1 MKRLLNILTI
11 SAAVALLATSC
22 KDNELPFQ
30 ANEFSDVSFI
40 NSQIYDEFGS
50 IYVDVGSAVNFMDL
64 SQNATSHIWEITDGC
79 NFIGGDYSVEDA
91 DLSGYIINAGSNTS
105 TDQTIGVLFTEAG
118 EHSVRLFNLFDE
130 PVSFTGYEYGNEVT
144 IYSEWSSKYNAHV
157 FDYSVDFV
165 ALSDVSAGYKV
176 YRGVDTT
183 GELLLEVGVDDT
195 DVSTSRET
203 INLTAGESL
212 TYEIHE
218 DCDGSNY
225 NEVLW
230 TFTKGAPITTA
241 TNEKTI
247 TVTYPSAGSWSN
259 SLGTLW
265 IKRNSSNSSNFK
277 STEKSNSRGVPLS
290 LVVSAPSSSDP
301 IVVSESNLSSIS
313 GDNFIKI
320 DLGVYIDEDE
330 SDFEAAKSDFTVTGT
345 DWNGDNLTYTVESV
359 AVETYEVT
367 VEDDDAVSFSRTDSG
382 SDTTTTTIT
391 TTSLIVTFAE
401 DQLLYED
408 DQNIVFTYT
417 NNSNIIDL
425 FGREIDDFSMAIEPE
440 IETFVPDWAESMHS
454 FEDRGEYNSQSSH
467 KGFVLS
473 TAKSSLGSTSLYYSK
488 ANAEN
493 YGPTSISSAAALIYY
508 IGTNAPIQPIT
519 FEPGESYLCTFDIY
533 FVKGLSG
540 EKLQMRIKTE
550 TSQQV
555 TDINFDFDTEDSAN
569 WNKWHNA
576 SVVITY
582 PSSFDESYESSL
594 SLKFTDTYTHEVP
607 DTEFYIDNIE
617 VYKDGKTTRA
627 QEDYDLGLDDMG
639 NAGDL

>member
-1 MKRLLNILTI
+1 MKRLLNILTT
-11 SAAVALLATSC
+11 SAAVALLGTSC
-22 KDNELPFQ
+22 KENELPFQ
-30 ANEFSDVSFI
+30 PNEFSDVSFI

-130 PVSFTGYEYGNEVT
+130 QVSFTGYEYGNEVT
-144 IYSEWSSKYNAHV
+144 IYSEWSSEYNAQV
-157 FDYSVDFV
+157 FDHSVEFV

-225 NEVLW
+225 NEILW
-230 TFTKGAPITTA
+230 TFTKGSPITTA

-247 TVTYPSAGSWSN
+247 TVTYPSTGSWSN

-265 IKRNSSNSSNFK
+265 IKRNSSSNANFK

-290 LVVSAPSSSDP
+290 LVVSAPNSDP
-301 IVVSESNLSSIS
+301 IVISESNISSIS

-320 DLGVYIDEDE
+320 NLGVYIDDG
-330 SDFEAAKSDFTVTGT
+330 SDLTSAAGDFTISGK
-345 DWNGDNLTYTVESV
+345 DWNGDNLNYSVTSVELEVVEKEDEAGGIALSRAASV
-359 AVETYEVT
+359 TGE
-367 VEDDDAVSFSRTDSG
+367 G
-382 SDTTTTTIT
+382 
-391 TTSLIVTFAE
+391 TSSTLIVYFDTDE
-401 DQLLYED
+401 KLYAD
-408 DQNIVFTYT
+408 DQSIVLTYT
-417 NNSNIIDL
+417 NNGNIIDL
-425 FGREIDDFSMAIEPE
+425 FGRVIDDFTMDIKPE

-454 FEDRGEYNSQSSH
+454 LEDRGEYNSQSSH

-473 TAKSSLGSTSLYYSK
+473 KEKSSLGSTSLHYSK
-488 ANAEN
+488 ANVEN

-508 IGTNAPIQPIT
+508 IGVSAPIQPIT

-607 DTEFYIDNIE
+607 DTEFYVDNIE

-627 QEDYDLGLDDMG
+627 QEDYDLGFDDMG